1 MTGQDLIRQRE
12 EIKHSLDNSMKKMY
26 QHGVD
31 FAEKQRKY
39 RVALAQKIL
48 ILKSEG
54 EKTTIIEKIAK
65 GDEEIAALE
74 MEQNIA
80 EVLYK
85 SSIENIMVQ
94 KKLLDSVEDEIKR
107 EWSNSKN

>member
-1 MTGQDLIRQRE
+1 MTGQDLIRERD
-12 EIKHSLDNSMKKMY
+12 EIKKALDKSMKKMY
-26 QHGVD
+26 QNGVD
-31 FAEKQRKY
+31 FAEKQRTY

-48 ILKSEG
+48 VLKSEG

-65 GDEEIAALE
+65 GDEDIAQLE

-85 SSIENIMVQ
+85 SSIENIMIQ

-107 EWSNSKN
+107 EWNRN

>member
-1 MTGQDLIRQRE
+1 MTGQDLIRERD
-12 EIKHSLDNSMKKMY
+12 EIKKALDKSMKKMY
-26 QHGVD
+26 QNGVD
-31 FAEKQRKY
+31 FAEKQRAY
-39 RVALAQKIL
+39 RVALTQKIL
-48 ILKSEG
+48 VLKSEG

-65 GDEEIAALE
+65 GDEDIAKLE

-85 SSIENIMVQ
+85 SSIENIMIQ

-107 EWSNSKN
+107 EWNRN